1 MMGNSPLRLL
11 LMLSFVVL
19 LAACSSDDAETVI
32 VGQDVADTDSPTEVT
47 PTTISTV
54 ASSSS
59 SSSTT
64 MLTTSTTSTTSEAPA
79 TTQTT
84 TTTTK
89 PVADETIEVLGPA
102 MVGVGEWAVIR
113 PVSRDDIDCSNDG
126 TLAYLVDG
134 EIVHRYETLGGLGG
148 VRLYNGP
155 RGQDAFVVNCEES
168 VERVLLQGSAIMP
181 GFGGPELADFRFYD
195 SEFDNFWMD
204 YSGDY
209 GWRGDMFAV
218 HASTSA
224 GGGTFDELFVFDPS
238 SPSIEALHSR
248 MGTRLSDVAFLGF
261 DLISPTVWSVDI
273 AGDVITTASSD
284 SSSRVQVSR
293 QPAEATAPPLPE
305 GDELLSSDDVRIRL
319 WSVPDAEGRAQ
330 VVSMVTASEWFY
342 LAEEG
347 LRLVRQI
354 PVGGDIVEI
363 EMYADDA
370 DGAPSRDLPWFTL
383 EMVRV
388 FDPAY

>member
-64 MLTTSTTSTTSEAPA
+64 MLTTSTSSTTSAVPA

-84 TTTTK
+84 TTE
-89 PVADETIEVLGPA
+89 PAADETIEVLGPA
-102 MVGVGEWAVIR
+102 MVGVGDWAVIR

-148 VRLYNGP
+148 VRLYNGS

-168 VERVLLQGSAIMP
+168 VERVLLQGSAIVP
-181 GFGGPELADFRFYD
+181 GFAWPDLADFRFYD
-195 SEFDNFWMD
+195 SEFANFRMD

-224 GGGTFDELFVFDPS
+224 DGASFDELFVFDS
-238 SPSIEALHSR
+238 YSLSIEAQHSR

-261 DLISPTVWSVDI
+261 DLVSPTVWAVDI

-284 SSSRVQVSR
+284 SSSRVQVLR
-293 QPAEATAPPLPE
+293 QPSEATVPPLPE
-305 GDELLSSDDVRIRL
+305 GDELLSSDEVLVRL
-319 WSVPDAEGRAQ
+319 WSVPDAEGHAR
-330 VVSMVTASEWFY
+330 VISMATASEWFY
-342 LAEEG
+342 LAEDG
-347 LRLVRQI
+347 VRLVRQI
-354 PVGGDIVEI
+354 PVGEDIVEI
-363 EMYADDA
+363 EMYADHA
-370 DGAPSRDLPWFTL
+370 DGAPSQDLPWLTL
-383 EMVRV
+383 EMIRV
-388 FDPAY
+388 FDQK